1 MNCQEVMELMQR
13 SLDGDLDSHETSRMM
28 EHIRTCP
35 ECAAMYER
43 LTRLSNNLAQLPR
56 VVPRFSIV
64 DSILPRLEE
73 LPIGPAADAATR
85 EVAESEVPAAT
96 PSRSSRPNRKTY
108 RRLAG
113 AIAAGVVA
121 GLIIISN
128 PFSWMSGSSNDN
140 DAASMSE
147 AGLLSKGAEP
157 ASTPAEEKMSA
168 NMSSSAVGGDE
179 SAMSDQAAPSSNR
192 AIEPETPAANTESAD
207 EKRMDVK
214 FMEPVRT
221 DETVSGDKA
230 KTESADAVRQD
241 AANSQ
246 PPSDAPQMTLQIA
259 PPRSASAAGGSEA
272 DTASPSASDAQAVSK
287 AGSTAFPTAIA
298 PAFVWASP
306 DGKYKATVEEERM
319 KVYEASENKLVFQS
333 DVHSGHK
340 IGSVRWDPD
349 SANLHY
355 AWTDADGK
363 AVSYR
368 WEAATGRETT
378 ETSAESGAKSDSAA
392 DSGHAEGTGTG
403 AATGTD
409 GGGGTAPAGGTQ
421 NGAAGQ

>member
-73 LPIGPAADAATR
+73 LPIGPAADDAAR
-85 EVAESEVPAAT
+85 EEAESGVPAAT

-147 AGLLSKGAEP
+147 AGLLSKAGEP
-157 ASTPAEEKMSA
+157 ASAPAEEKMSA
-168 NMSSSAVGGDE
+168 NSSSGAAGGDE
-179 SAMSDQAAPSSNR
+179 SAMNDQAAPSSNR

-207 EKRMDVK
+207 DKQLDVR
-214 FMEPVRT
+214 FMESLRT

-230 KTESADAVRQD
+230 KTESADAGRQA

-259 PPRSASAAGGSEA
+259 PSPPASADGGSEA
-272 DTASPSASDAQAVSK
+272 DMSVSGAQAVSK
-287 AGSTAFPTAIA
+287 SGTTFPAAIA

-319 KVYEASENKLVFQS
+319 KVYETSENKLVFQS
-333 DVHSGHK
+333 DVRSGHK
-340 IGSVRWDPD
+340 IGSVRWDED

-355 AWTDADGK
+355 SWTDADGK
-363 AVSYR
+363 TVSYR
-368 WEAATGRETT
+368 WEAATGREN
-378 ETSAESGAKSDSAA
+378 AEAVAEAVTRSGVAD
-392 DSGHAEGTGTG
+392 DSGNAEGTAG
-403 AATGTD
+403 AGAGAGSATD
-409 GGGGTAPAGGTQ
+409 GGAGSGSGGGTQ
-421 NGAAGQ
+421 SGATGQ

>member
-1 MNCQEVMELMQR
+1 MNCQEGMELMQR

-73 LPIGPAADAATR
+73 LPIGPTADAATR
-85 EVAESEVPAAT
+85 EAAESDVPAAT

-121 GLIIISN
+121 GLISISN

-157 ASTPAEEKMSA
+157 ASSPEEKMSA
-168 NMSSSAVGGDE
+168 NMFSSSSSGGQ
-179 SAMSDQAAPSSNR
+179 SAMSDQAAPSSKR
-192 AIEPETPAANTESAD
+192 TIEPETPAANTESAD
-207 EKRMDVK
+207 DKRLDVK
-214 FMEPVRT
+214 FTESLRS
-221 DETVSGDKA
+221 DDNFASDKQ
-230 KTESADAVRQD
+230 KTESADTGRQD

-259 PPRSASAAGGSEA
+259 PPRSASEAGGSEA

-287 AGSTAFPTAIA
+287 AGSTAFPAAIA

-340 IGSVRWDPD
+340 IGSVRWDSD

-378 ETSAESGAKSDSAA
+378 ETGAESGAKSDGAA

-403 AATGTD
+403 AATGTN
-409 GGGGTAPAGGTQ
+409 GGGTAPAGGTQ
-421 NGAAGQ
+421 NGATGQ

>member
-1 MNCQEVMELMQR
+1 MNCQEGMELMQR

-73 LPIGPAADAATR
+73 LPIGPAADAAAR
-85 EVAESEVPAAT
+85 EEADSDVPAAT

-157 ASTPAEEKMSA
+157 ASSPAEEKMSA
-168 NMSSSAVGGDE
+168 NMFSSSSSGGE
-179 SAMSDQAAPSSNR
+179 SAVTDQAAPSFNR
-192 AIEPETPAANTESAD
+192 SIEPESPAADTESAD
-207 EKRMDVK
+207 DKKLDVK
-214 FMEPVRT
+214 FKESLRS
-221 DETVSGDKA
+221 DESSASDKA
-230 KTESADAVRQD
+230 KTESADAGRQA

-259 PPRSASAAGGSEA
+259 PSLPTSAAGGSEA

-378 ETSAESGAKSDSAA
+378 ETGADSGAKSDSAA
-392 DSGHAEGTGTG
+392 DSGHAEGTGIG

-409 GGGGTAPAGGTQ
+409 GGGTAPAGGTK
-421 NGAAGQ
+421 NGATGQ